1 MDGAKLVTIEQ
12 FQEIDLRVA
21 TISSAEPVPGADKL
35 LRLRVDLGEEQ
46 RQLVAGIAQQ
56 YKPQELLG
64 RQIVVAANLKP
75 AVIRG
80 VESQGMLLAA
90 VSEQRLSLVTVDRES
105 PNGARVS

>member
-1 MDGAKLVTIEQ
+1 MNEANLITIEQ
-12 FQEIDLRVA
+12 FKKIDLRVA
-21 TISSAEPVPGADKL
+21 TVASAEPVPGADKL
-35 LRLRVDLGEEQ
+35 LQLEVDLGEEQ

-56 YKPQELLG
+56 YKPQDLLG

-90 VSEQRLSLVTVDRES
+90 VSNQGLSLITLDKET
-105 PNGARVS
+105 PNGTRVS